1 MQCPVAEFS
10 HCAKGEMM
18 DQWTQ
23 TSMQA
28 QDYLFRRMDKD
39 GYYLPHQA
47 IYGFATYRILQFC
60 EIQTFLSSLDDL
72 SFDSFLD
79 VGCAEGFYPRLV
91 QVRYGSEVAGMDLSV
106 PAVRRMWEY
115 NRIEGVCGDAHNIP
129 VKDKAFD
136 VVLCNDMV
144 EHVTEPQKVISEL
157 MRVAKKHLFIGVPLA
172 FSKNEIKEFKPD
184 LNAERDQHVH
194 IFTPE
199 TFRQILPK
207 DAKITMRDRR
217 SLPVLLMNAIYKRS
231 LGKIGDF
238 LPLVSLMMKID
249 RVLSKNMAQR
259 PTHVFAHLDLTDA
272 TTISKKKEFSGKGR
286 RSQIPRLLLK
296 DIYKI
301 NREELNA
308 KPIRWETEGSIGWRG
323 YLIKPSESPPTR
335 VKVSDHIMSFLACP
349 KCKSDVAQ
357 NDSTILCSVC
367 GSSYSSWDGIPIMYI
382 NDL

>member
-1 MQCPVAEFS
+1 VQCPVAEFS
-10 HCAKGEMM
+10 HYAKGQKM

-23 TSMQA
+23 TSKQA
-28 QDYLFRRMDKD
+28 QDYLFRRMDKN

-91 QVRYGSEVAGMDLSV
+91 QVRYGAEVFGMDLSV

-172 FSKNEIKEFKPD
+172 FSKSEIKEFKPD

-199 TFRQILPK
+199 SFRQILPK
-207 DAKITMRDRR
+207 DAKITMRYSR
-217 SLPVLLMNAIYKRS
+217 SLPILLMNAAYKRS
-231 LGKIGDF
+231 LGKIGNF
-238 LPLVSLMMKID
+238 LPLVELMMKID
-249 RVLSKNMAQR
+249 RILSKNGTQR
-259 PTHVFAHLDLTDA
+259 PTHAFAHLDLTDA
-272 TTISKKKEFSGKGR
+272 VTPNKRTEISGESRK
-286 RSQIPRLLLK
+286 SQISRLLLK
-296 DIYKI
+296 DIYRI

-308 KPIRWETEGSIGWRG
+308 EPIRWETEGSINWRG
-323 YLIKPSESPPTR
+323 YLIKPVESPPTR
-335 VKVSDHIMSFLACP
+335 MEVNERIISLLACP
-349 KCKSDVAQ
+349 KCKSGVIKG
-357 NDSTILCSVC
+357 NNTILLCSVC
-367 GSSYSSWDGIPIMYI
+367 GSSYPSWDGIPIMYI
-382 NDL
+382 K